1 VTAGVGLSSAIATKL
16 VPRTGTRPVLVAGTL
31 LGAAGVYWLSRITA
45 GFQAAL
51 LACAIV
57 LVAAAV
63 IATRAAGTR
72 QQLAAA
78 QPAPGPE
85 TMAKAA

>member
-1 VTAGVGLSSAIATKL
+1 MPAARVAMTAAATRTMAQARSAAWNPAVSAPL
-16 VPRTGTRPVLVAGTL
+16 P
-31 LGAAGVYWLSRITA
+31 AALTA